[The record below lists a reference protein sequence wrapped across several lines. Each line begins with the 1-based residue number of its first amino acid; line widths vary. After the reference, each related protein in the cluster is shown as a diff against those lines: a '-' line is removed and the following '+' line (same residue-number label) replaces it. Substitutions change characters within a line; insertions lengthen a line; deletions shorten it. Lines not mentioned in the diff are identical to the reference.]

1 MKTYPLEFRQKILE
15 CYYNVPLSQRQL
27 AQRFQV
33 SLSFVQKILKQYRET
48 GEIKPKTHRC
58 GRHFKLTQE
67 QLISLSE
74 LIENN
79 NDATLAE
86 LLELFR
92 EQTGIALSRATIGR
106 MVLRLKMTR
115 KKNSIPSTKGKSK
128 SSKSQ
133 KRVLG

>member
-27 AQRFQV
+27 AQRFRV
-33 SLSFVQKILKQYRET
+33 SLSWVQKLLKQYRET

-115 KKNSIPSTKGKSK
+115 KKNFIPATKGKSK